1 MEKGSIEKII
11 HIYLHLIR
19 PYIICVKDPQ
29 LNSPS
34 SSSYR
39 AGHLVSLDPEAN
51 QKQVKAT
58 TASRNNFAAIS
69 TTNEASLYLALR
81 KRERSLYFLRD
92 NYRNAA
98 GKLDVLLSA
107 EGFRYCTVGP
117 PRLRTWTKS
126 TNHSHLIKG
135 ITIWVIGDSQPSR
148 AVIICSQVNRG
159 YC

>member
-29 LNSPS
+29 LNLPS

-69 TTNEASLYLALR
+69 TTNEASIYLALR
-81 KRERSLYFLRD
+81 KRERSLYLLFKTIIGMLQVSLMFC
-92 NYRNAA
+92 YPPKA
-98 GKLDVLLSA
+98 LDVVLLDPHDF
-107 EGFRYCTVGP
+107 GLGRNP
-117 PRLRTWTKS
+117 
-126 TNHSHLIKG
+126 
-135 ITIWVIGDSQPSR
+135 
-148 AVIICSQVNRG
+148 
-159 YC
+159 